1 MAESRSF
8 RGRLYE
14 QGPSPMD
21 GLGAI
26 GKSNNRGSKSRHLS
40 CGSPFMSGD
49 VISGQDP
56 PPGGTRENR
65 GSQSLRHPRPPR
77 KASPVSLLPLWVR
90 FGF

>member
-1 MAESRSF
+1 
-8 RGRLYE
+8 
-14 QGPSPMD
+14 MD

-56 PPGGTRENR
+56 PPGGTR
-65 GSQSLRHPRPPR
+65 GKPRFAEFAPS
-77 KASPVSLLPLWVR
+77 SPATESIAGVALAIVGAFWFSA
-90 FGF
+90 